1 MAGGEEETEEATA
14 ACNCLSSGETPP
26 LLFTLF
32 ASLCC
37 VPLYFYTFYAGKL
50 FFFMCTLFLGPCLD
64 AASFSFGL
72 FGSSLPPSICS
83 TPPGYIFGVSFTSFL
98 LFCKGAEGAKAP
110 LPPSKRISGEL

>member
-1 MAGGEEETEEATA
+1 MEGEEEETEEATA

-32 ASLCC
+32 ASLCFY
-37 VPLYFYTFYAGKL
+37 VPLYFYIFYARM
-50 FFFMCTLFLGPCLD
+50 FFFCIIFLGAMSD

-83 TPPGYIFGVSFTSFL
+83 TPPSYIFCVLFTSFL
-98 LFCKGAEGAKAP
+98 LFCTGAEGAKAP
-110 LPPSKRISGEL
+110 LLPSKRISGEL